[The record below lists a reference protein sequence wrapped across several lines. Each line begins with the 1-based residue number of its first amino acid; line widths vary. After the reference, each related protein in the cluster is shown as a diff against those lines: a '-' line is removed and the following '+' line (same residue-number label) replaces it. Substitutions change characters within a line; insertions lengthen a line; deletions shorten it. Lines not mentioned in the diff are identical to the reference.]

1 MCLYL
6 MFFRFSLFHVSF
18 CFDPSVCTR
27 YREQKVDCRRQ
38 KKNRTKHNFL
48 LVKLKN
54 LHVETVLNPLA
65 LSEPERVPGRSGAC
79 QDDDEEESSVYDEDE
94 EEEAKYADQPGCGL
108 SPRLVIKR
116 GVEALQEDER
126 RQREQQGE
134 PSYPVLQRV
143 DTVAGFEHAVDRC
156 DLADVLVSS
165 PRLPKVERVASM
177 SGLPAVADAFEAV
190 EAEAATNAPSC
201 NAADAASK
209 PDPVRRMDTLELL
222 QNPVDNS
229 SEATAEMQTKRQRLV
244 SLMNS

>member
-1 MCLYL
+1 MSAQVEI
-6 MFFRFSLFHVSF
+6 RA
-18 CFDPSVCTR
+18 
-27 YREQKVDCRRQ
+27 KVASGDESSAVE
-38 KKNRTKHNFL
+38 KKEEPPDDLTTEL
-48 LVKLKN
+48 EDGVQS
-54 LHVETVLNPLA
+54 
-65 LSEPERVPGRSGAC
+65 SEEEEEEEEEDDDESSAC
-79 QDDDEEESSVYDEDE
+79 QDDDEEESSVYDED

-229 SEATAEMQTKRQRLV
+229 SEATAEFQSTKRQRLV
-244 SLMNS
+244 A